1 MPSLPWLKLQTS
13 LQEVCEMKNG
23 VLKKSNYSRRL
34 LSLIRKESLQAVRDP
49 STILIAFILPVI
61 LLFLFAYAVSL
72 DVRQIRIGVVLES
85 DSPAATEL
93 AAAFNSTRYFAVT
106 PARHRKEVEELVVAG
121 DLRGFIVIPQNF
133 DALLASSNKAAVIQV
148 IADGVS
154 PNTANFISGYAQG
167 VLANWNT
174 GRISEK
180 GGELPPVI
188 SLESRFWFNP
198 EIESRRFLVPGAIAI
213 VMTMIGTLLT
223 ALVIA
228 REWERGTYEAIVST
242 PIGRMEILL
251 GKLLPYFALGMLA
264 TICCTVLA
272 TTLFGVPLRGSWF
285 ALLSLSACFLVP
297 ALGQGLMISTLTK
310 NQFGAAQ
317 AALFSGFLPAFMLSG
332 FLYEIDS
339 MPFILQMITRIIPAS
354 YFVANLQTVFLT
366 GDIWSQFIRGMSAML
381 VVGTLFFA
389 ITAAKTH
396 KRLDI

>member
-1 MPSLPWLKLQTS
+1 M
-13 LQEVCEMKNG
+13 
-23 VLKKSNYSRRL
+23 
-34 LSLIRKESLQAVRDP
+34 SLIRKESLQAVHDP

-72 DVRQIRIGVVLES
+72 DVRQIHIGVVLES
-85 DSPAATEL
+85 DTPKATEL
-93 AAAFNSTRYFAVT
+93 AAAFGGTRYFAVT
-106 PARHRKEVEELVVAG
+106 PARHRHEVSEMVMAG
-121 DLRGFIVIPQNF
+121 KLRGYIVIPQDF
-133 DALLASSNKAAVIQV
+133 DARLSSAASSAKIQ
-148 IADGVS
+148 IITDGVS
-154 PNTANFISGYAQG
+154 PNTAKFISGYAQG
-167 VLANWNT
+167 VFSNWNAARMSRLGT
-174 GRISEK
+174 KS
-180 GGELPPVI
+180 PPI
-188 SLESRFWFNP
+188 IHLESRFWFNP

-228 REWERGTYEAIVST
+228 REWERGTYEAIIST
-242 PIGRMEILL
+242 PIGRIEILL
-251 GKLLPYFALGMLA
+251 GKLLPYFALGMGA

-272 TTLFGVPLRGSWF
+272 TTLFDVPLRGSWF

-310 NQFGAAQ
+310 NQFVAAQ

-339 MPFILQMITRIIPAS
+339 MPFVLQMLTRVVPAS

-366 GDIWSQFIRGMSAML
+366 GDIWPQFLRGMAAML
-381 VVGTLFFA
+381 AVGAVFFI

-396 KRLDI
+396 KRLDV

>member
-1 MPSLPWLKLQTS
+1 MGQISSKT
-13 LQEVCEMKNG
+13 
-23 VLKKSNYSRRL
+23 SNYFRRL
-34 LSLIRKESLQAVRDP
+34 LSLIRKESLQAMRDP
-49 STILIAFILPVI
+49 STILIAIVLPII

-85 DSPAATEL
+85 DSPEATRL
-93 AAAFNSTRYFAVT
+93 AAAFASTRYFAVT
-106 PARHRKEVEELVVAG
+106 PARHRKELVDMVVAG
-121 DLRGFIVIPQNF
+121 TLRGLVVIPQNF
-133 DALLASSNKAAVIQV
+133 DTLLSSKSQAAVIQ
-148 IADGVS
+148 IITDGVS

-174 GRISEK
+174 ARLSQIGLGS
-180 GGELPPVI
+180 PPMI

-223 ALVIA
+223 ALVVA
-228 REWERGTYEAIVST
+228 REWERGTYEAIIST
-242 PIGRMEILL
+242 PIGRIEILL

-264 TICCTVLA
+264 TICCTILA
-272 TTLFGVPLRGSWF
+272 TTIFGVPLRGSWF

-310 NQFGAAQ
+310 NQFVAAQ

-339 MPFILQMITRIIPAS
+339 MPVILQMIARVIPAS

-366 GDIWSQFIRGMSAML
+366 GDIWPQFIRGMAAML
-381 VVGTLFFA
+381 AVGVVFLA

-396 KRLDI
+396 KRLDL

>member
-1 MPSLPWLKLQTS
+1 M
-13 LQEVCEMKNG
+13 E
-23 VLKKSNYSRRL
+23 KKTGTKAQFLRRL
-34 LSLIRKESLQAVRDP
+34 LSLIRKESLQAIRDP

-72 DVRQIRIGVVLES
+72 DVRQIHIGVVLES
-85 DSPAATEL
+85 DTPEATEL
-93 AAAFNSTRYFAVT
+93 AAAFGATRYFVVT
-106 PARHRKEVEELVVAG
+106 PSRHRHEVAEMVVAG
-121 DLRGFIVIPQNF
+121 KLRGFIVIPEDF
-133 DALLASSNKAAVIQV
+133 DARLSANTGPAAIQ
-148 IADGVS
+148 IITDGVS

-167 VLANWNT
+167 VLGNWNASRMSRS
-174 GRISEK
+174 GAKS
-180 GGELPPVI
+180 PPII

-228 REWERGTYEAIVST
+228 REWERGTYEAIIST
-242 PIGRMEILL
+242 PIGRTEILL
-251 GKLLPYFALGMLA
+251 GKLLPYFALGMGA
-264 TICCTVLA
+264 TVCCTILA
-272 TTLFGVPLRGSWF
+272 TTLFDVPLRGSWF

-310 NQFGAAQ
+310 NQFVAAQ

-339 MPFILQMITRIIPAS
+339 MPFILQMITRVIPAS

-366 GDIWSQFIRGMSAML
+366 GDIWPQFIRGMAAML
-381 VVGTLFFA
+381 AVGGLFFI

-396 KRLDI
+396 KRLDV